1 MSAQRDSER
10 TGNVLHGGIDH
21 HHHDGQVSLEEIPY
35 GQNYGPFRRADPIE
49 SWIAHDY
56 DGNKGHKMLHGV
68 ETK

>member
-21 HHHDGQVSLEEIPY
+21 HHHGGQVSLEEIPY

-56 DGNKGHKMLHGV
+56 DGNKGHKMLHGA

>member
-35 GQNYGPFRRADPIE
+35 GQNYGPFVLTPSNR
-49 SWIAHDY
+49 DY
-56 DGNKGHKMLHGV
+56 DGNKGHKMSHGA